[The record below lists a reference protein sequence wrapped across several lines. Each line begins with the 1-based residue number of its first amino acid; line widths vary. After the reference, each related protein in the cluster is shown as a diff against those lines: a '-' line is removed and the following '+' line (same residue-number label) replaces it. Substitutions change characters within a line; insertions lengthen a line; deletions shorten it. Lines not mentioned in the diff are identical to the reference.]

1 MIVEYAQ
8 LEEHTEE
15 TTRDVMRLQPTN
27 DLAPNSSEADSASP
41 DSVWD
46 RSLRKC

>member
-27 DLAPNSSEADSASP
+27 DLAAQLLGGRLGEP
-41 DSVWD
+41 
-46 RSLRKC
+46 R